1 MRYFLLLFIVM
12 PVAEMWLLIQVGGL
26 IGAWPTIGAVLLTAV
41 IGLALLRRQ
50 GFDTLMRGRAKL
62 ASGEVPVM
70 EMLEAIL
77 LAVSGALLLTPGF
90 FTDTL
95 GFIGL
100 LPMSRKFLTS
110 YLVNRINIVGGYSQT
125 GDALAGNIYRGS
137 PGSPGSQARR
147 EKEAIEGEFRIED

>member
-1 MRYFLLLFIVM
+1 MQYFLLLFIVM
-12 PVAEMWLLIQVGGL
+12 PIAEMWLLIQVGGL
-26 IGAWPTIGAVLLTAV
+26 IGAWPTIGTVLLTAV

-70 EMLEAIL
+70 EMLEGMVLAI
-77 LAVSGALLLTPGF
+77 SGALLLTPGF

-100 LPMSRKFLTS
+100 LPISRKFLIR
-110 YLVNRINIVGGYSQT
+110 YLVNRINVVGGYFQT
-125 GDALAGNIYRGS
+125 GNALADDIC
-137 PGSPGSQARR
+137 PGSPGSQATR
-147 EKEAIEGEFRIED
+147 EKGAIEGEFRVED

>member
-1 MRYFLLLFIVM
+1 MQYFLLLFIVM
-12 PVAEMWLLIQVGGL
+12 PIAEMWLLIQVGGL

-62 ASGEVPVM
+62 ASGEVPVL

-100 LPMSRKFLTS
+100 LPMSRKFLIR
-110 YLVNRINIVGGYSQT
+110 YLVNRINVVSGHSQT
-125 GDALAGNIYRGS
+125 GDVLAGNIYRS
-137 PGSPGSQARR
+137 APGSQAT
-147 EKEAIEGEFRIED
+147 KDKGAIEGEFRVED